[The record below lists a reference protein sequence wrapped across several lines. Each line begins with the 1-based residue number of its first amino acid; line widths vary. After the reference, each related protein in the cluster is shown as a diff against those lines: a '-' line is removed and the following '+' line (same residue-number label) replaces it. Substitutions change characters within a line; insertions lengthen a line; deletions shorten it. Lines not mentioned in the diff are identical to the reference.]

1 MKPAFGDCSE
11 IHIGKTEALYQMV
24 LLNRT
29 WCSCL
34 ESDAASPVRTST
46 NVAKPKSHVKLVAV
60 IAVAVIAVVVG
71 AFLVSALLSSPQGQ
85 DAWLFKGAYAEY
97 KGSTSMTVMTI
108 DVEVS
113 FAVRQ
118 EVVDFNS
125 THVLVSTSFQMS
137 SSVGE
142 SVEDENTTWVPLSQA
157 GFINAFDEGNFT
169 ESYEATVDIPGI
181 GTRTCTVYEFEI
193 SDDGLTMTVY
203 VDKAIGW
210 PLKMT
215 VSTDEDLLGLD
226 LELDINLVETNIPGL
241 K

>member
-1 MKPAFGDCSE
+1 MESESASAPSPSKPE
-11 IHIGKTEALYQMV
+11 T
-24 LLNRT
+24 
-29 WCSCL
+29 
-34 ESDAASPVRTST
+34 
-46 NVAKPKSHVKLVAV
+46 KPKSHIKIIAV
-60 IAVAVIAVVVG
+60 IAVAVIAVVIG
-71 AFLVSALLSSPQGQ
+71 AFLVTAFLSQPQGQ
-85 DAWLFKGAYAEY
+85 SAWLFKGAYAEY
-97 KGSTSMTVMTI
+97 EGSTSMTVMTI

-125 THVLVSTSFQMS
+125 THALVSTSFQMS

-181 GTRTCTVYEFEI
+181 GARTCTVYEFEI

-215 VSTDEDLLGLD
+215 VSTDEAVLGLD
-226 LELDINLVETNIPGL
+226 LELDINLVETNIPSL